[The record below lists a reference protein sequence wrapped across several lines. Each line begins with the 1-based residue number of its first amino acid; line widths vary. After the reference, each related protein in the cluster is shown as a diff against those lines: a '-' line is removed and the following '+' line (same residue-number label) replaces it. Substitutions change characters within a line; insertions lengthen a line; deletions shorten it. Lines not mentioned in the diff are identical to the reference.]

1 MQHTRPLTKKQLRA
15 FYQALLDADR
25 TAAYTDHDLAF
36 LQQRRDHFLATL
48 KK

>member
-1 MQHTRPLTKKQLRA
+1 MKHQRPLSKKQLRA

-25 TAAYTDHDLAF
+25 TAAYTEDHMAF
-36 LQQRRDHFLATL
+36 LKQRRDHYLELL

>member
-1 MQHTRPLTKKQLRA
+1 MKRTRPLTKKQLRV

-25 TAAYTDHDLAF
+25 TMAYTEDHMAF
-36 LQQRRDHFLATL
+36 LKNRRDAFLELL

>member
-1 MQHTRPLTKKQLRA
+1 MKHTRPLTKKQLKA

-25 TAAYTDHDLAF
+25 TAAYTREDLAF
-36 LQQRRDHFLATL
+36 LEMRRDHFLSTL